1 MQERILIILIIIGL
15 INIIFTAINIT
26 VTERN
31 TKTILNKK
39 LEAADRIEREILELK
54 SLMALQ
60 AFMEMS
66 DKDKD
71 EFIDSVKKEMSK
83 DVR

>member
-1 MQERILIILIIIGL
+1 MQERILIILIIIGF

-71 EFIDSVKKEMSK
+71 EFIDGVKKEMSK
-83 DVR
+83 DVW

>member
-1 MQERILIILIIIGL
+1 MQERILIILIIIGF

-66 DKDKD
+66 EKDKD
-71 EFIDSVKKEMSK
+71 EFIDGVKKEMSK
-83 DVR
+83 DVW

>member
-1 MQERILIILIIIGL
+1 MQERILIILIIIGF

-31 TKTILNKK
+31 TKTMLNKK
-39 LEAADRIEREILELK
+39 LEAADRIEKEILELK
-54 SLMALQ
+54 SLIALQ

-66 DKDKD
+66 EKDKD
-71 EFIDSVKKEMSK
+71 EFIAGVKKEMSK
-83 DVR
+83 DV

>member
-1 MQERILIILIIIGL
+1 MQERILIILIIIGF

-66 DKDKD
+66 EKDKD
-71 EFIDSVKKEMSK
+71 EFIDGVKKEMSK
-83 DVR
+83 DV

>member
-1 MQERILIILIIIGL
+1 MQERILIILIIIGF

-39 LEAADRIEREILELK
+39 LEAADRIEKEILELK
-54 SLMALQ
+54 SLIALQ

-66 DKDKD
+66 EKDKD
-71 EFIDSVKKEMSK
+71 EFIDGVKKEMSK
-83 DVR
+83 DV

>member
-1 MQERILIILIIIGL
+1 MQERILIILIIIGF

-71 EFIDSVKKEMSK
+71 EFIDGVKKEMSK
-83 DVR
+83 DV